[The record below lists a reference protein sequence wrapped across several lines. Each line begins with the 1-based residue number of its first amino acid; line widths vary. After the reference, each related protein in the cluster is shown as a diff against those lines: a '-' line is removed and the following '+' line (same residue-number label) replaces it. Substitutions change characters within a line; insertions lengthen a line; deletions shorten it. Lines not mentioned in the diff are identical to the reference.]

1 VAFYF
6 SFSEAYTKFLFIIA
20 TLGLLEFVL
29 ENYLG
34 MSAWARKKNRKK
46 LDIYHSW

>member
-20 TLGLLEFVL
+20 TLGLLEFGL

-34 MSAWARKKNRKK
+34 MIAWARKIIKIF
-46 LDIYHSW
+46 DTSC